1 MFSLTKK
8 TDYALIALC
17 CLAQEPEGRPMNTKV
32 IAERYHIPGELL
44 AKILQQ
50 LAREAVVTST
60 SGPTGGYQLARPARE
75 ISVSDV
81 IRAVDGQPAIVQ
93 CFKGGAACDQFA
105 TCTIRNPMEMV
116 QQRMA
121 QVLDEMTVRDLV
133 LASTGTHSLQP
144 AGSFRRARAT
154 ADEPV
159 KAG

>member
-17 CLAQEPEGRPMNTKV
+17 CLAQEASGQPVNTKL
-32 IAERYHIPGELL
+32 IAERYHIPSELL

-50 LAREAVVTST
+50 LAREGVVTST
-60 SGPTGGYQLARPARE
+60 SGPTGGYQLARGARE

-93 CFKGGAACDQFA
+93 CFKGGTPCDQFA

-116 QQRMA
+116 QERMA
-121 QVLDEMTVRDLV
+121 RVLDEMTIRDLV
-133 LASTGTHSLQP
+133 IASMETHTVQP
-144 AGSFRRARAT
+144 VGSFRRARSAEET
-154 ADEPV
+154 A
-159 KAG
+159 KAA